1 MQTKPITSFTLGELT
16 VLPLGVFFV
25 FHYADSAGVLSRH
38 MIIHILL
45 MTLAAPVAAGRARRL
60 AGLAGEFTGIQSLL
74 AATFLQA
81 GLFFAWHSP
90 PGLSSIT
97 HGGEWVMHASLFLSA
112 LWFWMTVF
120 NQADTQLWRAVLGLL
135 LTGKLFC
142 LLAVLL
148 TFAPRVLYGTNTFHP
163 AVGTDLADQQT
174 AGLLMI
180 VACPVTYVLAAIAL
194 VYRWFEGLCESQSGS
209 TASVS
214 ALDNG
219 S

>member
-1 MQTKPITSFTLGELT
+1 MQAKPIKLFTLGELAIQS
-16 VLPLGVFFV
+16 LAAFCFF
-25 FHYADSAGVLSRH
+25 YYGEISGVLSRH

-45 MTLAAPVAAGRARRL
+45 MTLVAPVMAGMIRNL
-60 AGLAGEFTGIQSLL
+60 ADLAGEFTGIRSLF

-90 PGLSSIT
+90 PVLSAMA
-97 HGGEWVMHASLFLSA
+97 HGGEGGMHAALFLSA
-112 LWFWMTVF
+112 LWFWLTIF
-120 NQADTQLWRAVLGLL
+120 NQADTHLWRAVLGLL

-148 TFAPRVLYGTNTFHP
+148 TFAPRVLYGTDTFHS
-163 AVGTDLADQQT
+163 AMGTDLADQQM

-180 VACPVTYVLAAIAL
+180 IACPITYVLAAIVL
-194 VYRWFEGLCESQSGS
+194 VYRWFEVLCESRSGS

-214 ALDNG
+214 ALENG

>member
-1 MQTKPITSFTLGELT
+1 MQTKPITLFTLGELT
-16 VLPLGVFFV
+16 VLLLGVFCV
-25 FHYADSAGVLSRH
+25 FHYAESAGVLSRH
-38 MIIHILL
+38 MMIHILL

-90 PGLSSIT
+90 PVLSSIA
-97 HGGEWVMHASLFLSA
+97 HGGEGVMHAALFLSA
-112 LWFWMTVF
+112 LWFWLTVF
-120 NQADTQLWRAVLGLL
+120 NQADTHLWRAVLGLL

-148 TFAPRVLYGTNTFHP
+148 TFAPRVLYGTDTFHS
-163 AVGTDLADQQT
+163 AMGTDLADQQM

-180 VACPVTYVLAAIAL
+180 IACPLTYVLAAIVL
-194 VYRWFEGLCESQSGS
+194 VYRWFEVLCESQSGS
-209 TASVS
+209 RTSVS
-214 ALDNG
+214 ALENG

>member
-1 MQTKPITSFTLGELT
+1 MQAKPIKLFTLGELT
-16 VLPLGVFFV
+16 ILSLAAFSVF
-25 FHYADSAGVLSRH
+25 YYGETAGVLSRH

-45 MTLAAPVAAGRARRL
+45 MTLAAPVAAGKARCL

-90 PGLSSIT
+90 PGLSSIA
-97 HGGEWVMHASLFLSA
+97 HGGEGIMHAALFFSA
-112 LWFWMTVF
+112 LWFWLTIF
-120 NQADTQLWRAVLGLL
+120 NQADAHLWRAVLGLL

-148 TFAPRVLYGTNTFHP
+148 IFAPRVLYGTDTFHS
-163 AVGTDLADQQT
+163 AMGTDLADQQL

-180 VACPVTYVLAAIAL
+180 IACPIAYVLAAIVL
-194 VYRWFEGLCESQSGS
+194 VYRWFEALCESRCSGS
-209 TASVS
+209 FSISASE
-214 ALDNG
+214 NG